1 MRTMIE
7 ENNEDTKEETGIRVI
22 YVLTILT
29 LYFFF
34 PVLISVALISL
45 IFAVQLPIF
54 ISYIYLVTGFIVGI
68 ITGIVIAV
76 MRQET

>member
-1 MRTMIE
+1 MIE